1 MANKI
6 KVEVFLSV
14 PACSGGMSLMRLM
27 KDIESE
33 YGDQLDIQ
41 VYRGRN
47 EMYDKYSLTAAPA
60 VVVGDLVRMMGVCP
74 DKESMVAALKECGL
88 D

>member
-6 KVEVFLSV
+6 TVEVFLSV

-27 KDIESE
+27 KEIESE

-41 VYRGRN
+41 VYHGRN
-47 EMYDKYSLTAAPA
+47 ELYDKYNLTAAPA

-74 DKESMVAALKECGL
+74 DKESMIAALKECGL

>member
-1 MANKI
+1 MASKI
-6 KVEVFLSV
+6 KVEVFLSI
-14 PACSGGMSLMRLM
+14 PACSGGTNLMRLM

-47 EMYDKYSLTAAPA
+47 ELYDKYNITAAPA

-74 DKESMVAALKECGL
+74 DKDSMMAALLECGL

>member
-1 MANKI
+1 MDKI

-14 PACSGGMSLMRLM
+14 PACAGGVNLMRLM
-27 KDIESE
+27 KEVESK
-33 YGDQLDIQ
+33 YGDQVEIQ

-47 EMYDKYSLTAAPA
+47 ELYDKYNLTAAPA

-74 DKESMVAALKECGL
+74 DMESMLSALKECGL
-88 D
+88 E

>member
-6 KVEVFLSV
+6 KVEVFLSI
-14 PACSGGMSLMRLM
+14 PACSGGTSLLRLL
-27 KDIESE
+27 KEIESE

-41 VYRGRN
+41 VFCGRN
-47 EMYDKYSLTAAPA
+47 ELYEKYNLTAAPA

-74 DKESMVAALKECGL
+74 DKESMMAALKECGL